1 MFIIWPWAEWPFI
14 LIILSKPLHFS
25 GLVSPRILLLDHVHV
40 WCHRVRHSTTGQW
53 RAQKKQTNRY
63 INTNSQT
70 GYRMKYLSLQRHTS
84 SCRDPCPVSQ
94 LALSSSLPTPST
106 SAPPF
111 SSAAQDLC
119 RSVAGM
125 ERWGGGVLENDKNRN
140 TEKYWIQQEVEKHQI
155 TSKRKI

>member
-1 MFIIWPWAEWPFI
+1 MKSDLELNDPSSSSSSVNRCTLVVFLPCGSSCWIMCMSDVTECDTPLQDNNE
-14 LIILSKPLHFS
+14 SKKTP
-25 GLVSPRILLLDHVHV
+25 P
-40 WCHRVRHSTTGQW
+40 
-53 RAQKKQTNRY
+53 RY
-63 INTNSQT
+63 INTNSHA
-70 GYRMKYLSLQRHTS
+70 GYEMKYLSLQRHTS

-111 SSAAQDLC
+111 SSAAQDLY

-125 ERWGGGVLENDKNRN
+125 ERWEGGVLENHKNRN

-155 TSKRKI
+155 TSKREI